1 MLHLIISTQS
11 FVFLMLASFLA
22 GFLDAIAGGGG
33 LITIPAYLISGLP
46 VHMVYACNKF
56 ASSCGTAIATLR
68 YYRNKMVD
76 IPVGL
81 LAAAGAFVCSAIA
94 AKIVLVLDAHT
105 LKNMLLVILPVA
117 AVITLINKNMGND
130 NHSDRF
136 GKRKKYALSVLIGG
150 LIGLYDGLF
159 GPGTGTFALIAF
171 CLILKY
177 DMRTATG
184 NAKFLNLASNCASL
198 AVYILAGTVYWK
210 VAIPAAVLNIC
221 GNYAGAGVAIKK
233 GAAVIRKMLIVVIVL
248 LFIKVIYDM
257 FF

>member
-33 LITIPAYLISGLP
+33 LITIPAYLSSGLP

-94 AKIVLVLDAHT
+94 AKIVLVQDVVDEVCLADARLALNQRAALVAFKARAVAQRYELVQHRV
-105 LKNMLLVILPVA
+105 LADALLVA
-117 AVITLINKNMGND
+117 ADLELVGRGVPRVDDLI
-130 NHSDRF
+130 
-136 GKRKKYALSVLIGG
+136 VECGG
-150 LIGLYDGLF
+150 LLERGDAEFVG
-159 GPGTGTFALIAF
+159 
-171 CLILKY
+171 
-177 DMRTATG
+177 
-184 NAKFLNLASNCASL
+184 
-198 AVYILAGTVYWK
+198 
-210 VAIPAAVLNIC
+210 
-221 GNYAGAGVAIKK
+221 
-233 GAAVIRKMLIVVIVL
+233 
-248 LFIKVIYDM
+248 
-257 FF
+257 

>member
-105 LKNMLLVILPVA
+105 LKTMLLVILPVA

-171 CLILKY
+171 CRFCISLY
-177 DMRTATG
+177 FPSTAP
-184 NAKFLNLASNCASL
+184 
-198 AVYILAGTVYWK
+198 V
-210 VAIPAAVLNIC
+210 
-221 GNYAGAGVAIKK
+221 
-233 GAAVIRKMLIVVIVL
+233 R
-248 LFIKVIYDM
+248 
-257 FF
+257 

>member
-105 LKNMLLVILPVA
+105 LKTMLLVILPVA

-198 AVYILAGTVYWK
+198 AVYILAGT
-210 VAIPAAVLNIC
+210 AVLNIC

>member
-105 LKNMLLVILPVA
+105 LKTMLLVILPVA

-159 GPGTGTFALIAF
+159 GPGHICTD
-171 CLILKY
+171 CLLPDSEIRYADSNRKRKISEPCVQLCFSGSVYSGRNGILEGCDSCGSAEYLRQLCRRRGCHKKRRGGHPQ
-177 DMRTATG
+177 DADCGNRTA
-184 NAKFLNLASNCASL
+184 
-198 AVYILAGTVYWK
+198 VY
-210 VAIPAAVLNIC
+210 
-221 GNYAGAGVAIKK
+221 
-233 GAAVIRKMLIVVIVL
+233 
-248 LFIKVIYDM
+248 
-257 FF
+257 

>member
-46 VHMVYACNKF
+46 VHMVYAYNKF

-105 LKNMLLVILPVA
+105 LKTMLLVILPVA

-198 AVYILAGTVYWK
+198 AVYILAGT
-210 VAIPAAVLNIC
+210 AVLNIC

>member
-94 AKIVLVLDAHT
+94 AK
-105 LKNMLLVILPVA
+105 
-117 AVITLINKNMGND
+117 
-130 NHSDRF
+130 S
-136 GKRKKYALSVLIGG
+136 
-150 LIGLYDGLF
+150 
-159 GPGTGTFALIAF
+159 
-171 CLILKY
+171 
-177 DMRTATG
+177 
-184 NAKFLNLASNCASL
+184 
-198 AVYILAGTVYWK
+198 YW
-210 VAIPAAVLNIC
+210 C
-221 GNYAGAGVAIKK
+221 WMH
-233 GAAVIRKMLIVVIVL
+233 IR
-248 LFIKVIYDM
+248 
-257 FF
+257 

>member
-33 LITIPAYLISGLP
+33 LITIPAYLITGLP

-56 ASSCGTAIATLR
+56 AAACGTSIATLR

-81 LAAAGAFVCSAIA
+81 LAAAGAFLCSAVA
-94 AKIVLVLDAHT
+94 AKIVLVLDEHT
-105 LKNMLLVILPVA
+105 LKTMLLVILPVA
-117 AVITLINKNMGND
+117 AVITLANKNMGND
-130 NHSDRF
+130 DHSDQFSR
-136 GKRKKYALSVLIGG
+136 RKKFTLAVLIGG

-184 NAKFLNLASNCASL
+184 NAKFLNLASNYASL

-221 GNYAGAGVAIKK
+221 GNYVGAGVAIKK

-248 LFIKVIYDM
+248 LFAKVVSDV

>member
-105 LKNMLLVILPVA
+105 LKTMLLVILPVA

-136 GKRKKYALSVLIGG
+136 GKRKKICP
-150 LIGLYDGLF
+150 F
-159 GPGTGTFALIAF
+159 
-171 CLILKY
+171 
-177 DMRTATG
+177 RTDWR
-184 NAKFLNLASNCASL
+184 LDW
-198 AVYILAGTVYWK
+198 AV
-210 VAIPAAVLNIC
+210 
-221 GNYAGAGVAIKK
+221 
-233 GAAVIRKMLIVVIVL
+233 
-248 LFIKVIYDM
+248 
-257 FF
+257 

>member
-94 AKIVLVLDAHT
+94 AKIVLV
-105 LKNMLLVILPVA
+105 LLVILPVA

-248 LFIKVIYDM
+248 LFIKVIYEM